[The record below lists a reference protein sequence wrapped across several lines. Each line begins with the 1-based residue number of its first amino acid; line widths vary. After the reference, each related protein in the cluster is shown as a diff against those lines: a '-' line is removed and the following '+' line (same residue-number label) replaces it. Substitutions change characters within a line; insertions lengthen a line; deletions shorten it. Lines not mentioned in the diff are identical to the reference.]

1 MKEKSVSKIIRA
13 VFILGLATLPG
24 HAWAGDDE
32 DERVVYKQKTEID
45 FEDLEIEGILQKPQS
60 ALVLER
66 KKASFNPLIQLRT
79 NWNQEMDQSVDE
91 IK

>member
-1 MKEKSVSKIIRA
+1 MLRKFLALSIILLSVSPA
-13 VFILGLATLPG
+13 Y
-24 HAWAGDDE
+24 AGDEEE
-32 DERVVYKQKTEID
+32 DSDRKVVYKQKTEID

-66 KKASFNPLIQLRT
+66 KKASFNPLIKLRT
-79 NWNQEMDQSVDE
+79 DWKDEIQDSTDE

>member
-1 MKEKSVSKIIRA
+1 M
-13 VFILGLATLPG
+13 ILLLLVTMA
-24 HAWAGDDE
+24 HAGDSIELDE
-32 DERVVYKQKTEID
+32 NGRKVVYKAATSID

-66 KKASFNPLIQLRT
+66 KKASFNPLIKLRT
-79 NWNQEMDQSVDE
+79 DWKDEMDQSVDE